1 MASGGAL
8 TLREMDA
15 TPAPVGGTVE
25 HNGFEVISN
34 TETPEEMR
42 EVLGVEP
49 EAEEASK
56 AAALLGKKGGQAAA
70 EKRKLAP
77 IPDRK
82 PAAGDDAAEGSA
94 KPAKDAKPV
103 EKKPEEKP
111 EAKEAKDEDEDAPA
125 GETKEQKAERKR
137 SAKARVEQ
145 ATREAAELKRR
156 LAARERENEELRRKI
171 NPPKAA
177 PAGEPRVEDYEEPE
191 KYLEARDSYNR
202 QKWERETEVKRQQAE
217 IQTRIQTEIKSWEAA
232 VQKQGG
238 KQWLD
243 SLDPAVQE
251 IEPSFVVIAR
261 GEKPSP
267 LNALAD
273 EFLRAGDNAPRLM
286 TYFSEHPEEVQR
298 FSTLLPY
305 QFLREMG
312 KVEARLEA
320 ATADSPAPQGEVSR
334 ARKPVKSVTGA
345 PPSVETDDDSDEP
358 DFDKYVAR
366 KNASAR
372 R

>member
-1 MASGGAL
+1 
-8 TLREMDA
+8 MDA
-15 TPAPVGGTVE
+15 TSAPVGGTVE

-82 PAAGDDAAEGSA
+82 PAAGDDAPDGSA
-94 KPAKDAKPV
+94 KGKDAKPKLA
-103 EKKPEEKP
+103 EPEGKEAKPEP
-111 EAKEAKDEDEDAPA
+111 EAKEAKPEPDEDADAPA

-137 SAKARVEQ
+137 SARARVEQ
-145 ATREAAELKRR
+145 ATRESAELKRR

-171 NPPKAA
+171 SPPK
-177 PAGEPRVEDYEEPE
+177 PEPVGEPRVEDYEEPE

-202 QKWERETEVKRQQAE
+202 QRWEREVQTKAQQAHLE
-217 IQTRIQTEIKSWEAA
+217 QRITAEIKTWNAA
-232 VQKQGG
+232 ITKQGG
-238 KQWLD
+238 KEWLD
-243 SLDPAVQE
+243 SLDPAVSA
-251 IEPSFVVIAR
+251 IEPSFVAIAR
-261 GEKPSP
+261 GEKPSAA
-267 LNALAD
+267 NALAD

-286 TYFSEHPEEVQR
+286 SYFSEHPEEVQR

-320 ATADSPAPQGEVSR
+320 AIADSPAPQGEVSR
-334 ARKPVKSVTGA
+334 ARKPVRSVTGA
-345 PPSVETDDDSDEP
+345 PPSVDSDEDP
-358 DFDKYVAR
+358 NEDFDKFA
-366 KNASAR
+366 AR
-372 R
+372 RFARR